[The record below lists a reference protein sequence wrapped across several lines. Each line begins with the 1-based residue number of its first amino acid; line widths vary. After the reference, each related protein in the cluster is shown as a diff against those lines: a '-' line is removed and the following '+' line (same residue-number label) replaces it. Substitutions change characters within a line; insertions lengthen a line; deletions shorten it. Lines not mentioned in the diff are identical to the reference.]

1 MKKKFFTI
9 MLAAA
14 MAVNF
19 GVLPTMAE
27 SNEGQEAEAT
37 DASEETEDSTGEAD
51 PSLEEGYTEDGDSYT
66 SVVA

>member
-1 MKKKFFTI
+1 MTKKVWRAMNMKKKFFTI

-27 SNEGQEAEAT
+27 SN
-37 DASEETEDSTGEAD
+37 
-51 PSLEEGYTEDGDSYT
+51 
-66 SVVA
+66 

>member
-37 DASEETEDSTGEAD
+37 DASEETEDSTGEKKAT
-51 PSLEEGYTEDGDSYT
+51 PKTVTATLL
-66 SVVA
+66 